1 MDAKRILILD
11 DEPGITFSLSR
22 FLRSE
27 TVDVIAC
34 NDSET
39 ARSAVEDG
47 RVDAVIADVRISVLN
62 EHESI
67 DFIQYLR
74 SRNDNLPLIMM
85 SGTEDLKSEAM
96 KRGANYFF
104 QKPFDLDEL
113 IHLLHDLGLEVGK
126 RQSV

>member
-1 MDAKRILILD
+1 MDSKRILILD
-11 DEPGITFSLSR
+11 DEPGITFSLAR
-22 FLRSE
+22 FLRSDK
-27 TVDVIAC
+27 VDVIAC
-34 NDSET
+34 NDSQT

-47 RVDAVIADVRISVLN
+47 QVDAVIADVKISVIN
-62 EHESI
+62 ERESI

-113 IHLLHDLGLEVGK
+113 LHLLNDLGLEVGK
-126 RQSV
+126 KHC

>member
-1 MDAKRILILD
+1 MDSKRILILD

-22 FLRSE
+22 FLRSDK
-27 TVDVIAC
+27 VDVIAC
-34 NDSET
+34 NDSQT

-47 RVDAVIADVRISVLN
+47 QVDAVIADVKISVIN
-62 EHESI
+62 ERESI

-113 IHLLHDLGLEVGK
+113 LHLLNDLGLEVGK
-126 RQSV
+126 KHC

>member
-22 FLRSE
+22 FLRSDK
-27 TVDVIAC
+27 VDVIAC
-34 NDSET
+34 NDSQT
-39 ARSAVEDG
+39 ARTAVEG
-47 RVDAVIADVRISVLN
+47 GQVDAVIADVKISAVN
-62 EHESI
+62 ETESI

-74 SRNDNLPLIMM
+74 DRNDNLPLIMM

-104 QKPFDLDEL
+104 QKP
-113 IHLLHDLGLEVGK
+113 
-126 RQSV
+126 

>member
-11 DEPGITFSLSR
+11 DEPGITFSLAR

-27 TVDVIAC
+27 KVDIIAC
-34 NDSET
+34 NDSQT
-39 ARSAVEDG
+39 ARSAVENSK
-47 RVDAVIADVRISVLN
+47 VDAVIADVKISVIN
-62 EHESI
+62 ERESI

-74 SRNDNLPLIMM
+74 ARNNNLPLIMM
-85 SGTEDLKSEAM
+85 SGTEDLKNEAM

-113 IHLLHDLGLEVGK
+113 LHLLNDLGLEVGTK
-126 RQSV
+126 H

>member
-27 TVDVIAC
+27 KVDIIAC
-34 NDSET
+34 NDSQT
-39 ARSAVEDG
+39 ARSAVENG
-47 RVDAVIADVRISVLN
+47 KVDAVIADVKISVIN
-62 EHESI
+62 ERESI

-85 SGTEDLKSEAM
+85 SGTEDLKNEAM

-113 IHLLHDLGLEVGK
+113 LHLLNDLGLEVGRK
-126 RQSV
+126 H